1 MRDRLL
7 TGILIVIA
15 FTLGIVLFVSNRS
28 VSQLMEAAGELISEA
43 LGV

>member
-7 TGILIVIA
+7 TGILVVLA

-28 VSQLMEAAGELISEA
+28 VSQLMEAASELISDA
-43 LGV
+43 LG